1 MGVIYINGKPAA
13 PKRRHEPRLV
23 FIRRLLSYLDFDYQE
38 FIDGIEQQHKKSAV
52 SKQLQLLLNQYCAS
66 ILSCIKDYPVAS
78 GRVTKKG
85 YNLVEQLRLEMT
97 AFDKSYSKLLSS
109 CRVTKKKQ
117 QLICE
122 LNGSVAWFIN
132 QHNMTYSAI
141 KVSTPFPTVFTKAS
155 LDDFIKKEKIA
166 LKAAGVDK
174 KILAHRPKNWELIE
188 MFIKITTQYKKE
200 NGSTKFMQYKTFSR
214 QLDEHNKG
222 LGYDDKKLS
231 VSEKGYYNL
240 KEAWRNNTLE
250 NFV

>member
-1 MGVIYINGKPAA
+1 MGVVYINGKPAA
-13 PKRRHEPRLV
+13 PKRRQEPRLV
-23 FIRRLLSYLDFDYQE
+23 LIKRLLCYLRLDLNE
-38 FIDGIEQQHKKSAV
+38 FVEAIEQEHKKSPV
-52 SKQLQLLLNQYCAS
+52 RKKLQPLIDQYCAV
-66 ILSCIKDYPVAS
+66 ILSCIKNYPVAS
-78 GRVTKKG
+78 GRATKKG
-85 YNLVEQLRLEMT
+85 CDLVKQLRKEMM
-97 AFDKSYSKLLSS
+97 AFDNSYSGLLEK
-109 CRVTKKKQ
+109 CRVSKAKH

-122 LNGSVAWFIN
+122 LNGGVAWFVK
-132 QHNMTYSAI
+132 QHDMTYGAI
-141 KVSTPFPTVFTKAS
+141 KVSAPFPKVLSKAA
-155 LDDFIKKEKIA
+155 LDDFLKKEKIA